1 MCPGSISLLL
11 SLFFSLSSLLLV
23 ICEEKEKG
31 GERER
36 ERERISYRHNE
47 APIIKSLVLLER
59 FGRNE
64 FNDSKKGY

>member
-1 MCPGSISLLL
+1 
-11 SLFFSLSSLLLV
+11 V
-23 ICEEKEKG
+23 KKKRKG
-31 GERER
+31 GRERER

>member
-1 MCPGSISLLL
+1 
-11 SLFFSLSSLLLV
+11 V
-23 ICEEKEKG
+23 KKKRKG

>member
-1 MCPGSISLLL
+1 
-11 SLFFSLSSLLLV
+11 V
-23 ICEEKEKG
+23 KRERK

-36 ERERISYRHNE
+36 EKEISYRHNE
-47 APIIKSLVLLER
+47 APIIKSPVLLEI